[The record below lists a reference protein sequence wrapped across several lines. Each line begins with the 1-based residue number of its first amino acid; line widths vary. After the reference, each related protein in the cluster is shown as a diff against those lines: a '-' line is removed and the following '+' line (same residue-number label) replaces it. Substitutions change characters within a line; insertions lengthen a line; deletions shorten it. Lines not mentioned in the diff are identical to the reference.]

1 MSKEGE
7 RMSNA
12 ADIIKNYVSELSRI
26 QDWMIPI
33 RTIAPDTYQSM
44 YKRYLEL

>member
-12 ADIIKNYVSELSRI
+12 ADIIKDYVSELSRI

-44 YKRYLEL
+44 